1 MAMSDPP
8 GWLAPPPPSAPP
20 PPPPPSVP
28 PAPPPEAEPAPQ
40 LWGVKPAQVHD
51 YPWVKVVVAVVVIGA
66 VGWALS
72 SLLFPG
78 FRTPPAFPTPTPTPA
93 GVEYARASTF
103 WNDGEQ
109 PALIE
114 VVRALPAISTNCKG
128 NLTVACQTAITA
140 MDVKLQ
146 YALAVIKNGDIPAC
160 MTTHLARYKGDL
172 LAMDGGLQISLIG
185 FKTGD
190 RDKVA
195 QGLDQFRTA
204 VLTLPD
210 DTAAVTNDVKVLC
223 N

>member
-1 MAMSDPP
+1 M
-8 GWLAPPPPSAPP
+8 
-20 PPPPPSVP
+20 P
-28 PAPPPEAEPAPQ
+28 PAPPPEVEPAPQ
-40 LWGVKPAQVHD
+40 LWGAKPAQTRD
-51 YPWVKVVVAVVVIGA
+51 YPWVKVVVAVLLIGA
-66 VGWALS
+66 VGWVLNS
-72 SLLFPG
+72 YLFPG

-93 GVEYARASTF
+93 GVEYARASAF

-114 VVRALPAISTNCKG
+114 VVRGLPAITAGCKG
-128 NLTVACQTAITA
+128 NLTAACRTAITA

-146 YALAVIKNGDIPAC
+146 YALTVIKTGDIPAC
-160 MTTHLARYKGDL
+160 MTTHLTRYKGDL
-172 LAMDGGLQISLIG
+172 LAMDGGIQISLIG
-185 FKTGD
+185 FKEGD
-190 RDKVA
+190 RDKLA